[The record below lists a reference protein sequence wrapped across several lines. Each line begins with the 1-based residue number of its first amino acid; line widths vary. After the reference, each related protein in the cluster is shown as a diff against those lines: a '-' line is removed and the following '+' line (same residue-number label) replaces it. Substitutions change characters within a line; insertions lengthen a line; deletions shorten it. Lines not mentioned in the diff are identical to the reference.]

1 MLKYISNFWIVKK
14 KYFDIVYLVK
24 LFLFNRFQVLILY
37 FGEFYNLN
45 LDNF

>member
-1 MLKYISNFWIVKK
+1 MLKYIINFWIVKK
-14 KYFDIVYLVK
+14 YFGIVYLVK